1 MLKKAASSVLASFK
15 PSTSLEI
22 RNHRGAFPFA
32 KIHYKGE
39 RPTRSAVCTSSAP
52 HSLRPCLGQG
62 ASRRARVGRVRSLT
76 FLSIL
81 LVGLATSPFSFV
93 VDEGKVRASEPSNT
107 SLQEQADG
115 LMKNVEEMVAHG
127 GMGDAKAIIH
137 HCGEAAR
144 YAETMIRQLSASGSR
159 RDDAVTSL
167 NEVIRQCNRVS
178 EIGIHADPGRL
189 LNPALKAR
197 TAAQES
203 VKLLGLTKPKKS

>member
-1 MLKKAASSVLASFK
+1 MPAVLLAALATLS
-15 PSTSLEI
+15 
-22 RNHRGAFPFA
+22 FPFVSN
-32 KIHYKGE
+32 E
-39 RPTRSAVCTSSAP
+39 
-52 HSLRPCLGQG
+52 G
-62 ASRRARVGRVRSLT
+62 AA
-76 FLSIL
+76 
-81 LVGLATSPFSFV
+81 
-93 VDEGKVRASEPSNT
+93 RASEPANV
-107 SLQEQADG
+107 SLQEQSDG

-137 HCGEAAR
+137 HCGEASR
-144 YAETMIRQLSASGSR
+144 YAETMIKQLSASGSR

-167 NEVIRQCNRVS
+167 NEVILQCNRVS